1 MDTIEGETLNIFSPD
16 LIMDSDSLN
25 YKIKNNIFDFW
36 DKLKTKI
43 QEKGNWF
50 WIILGSIGVII
61 IIIIVVV
68 IKVSKWISKI
78 LSIIPDQRD
87 RNNNHKRE

>member
-25 YKIKNNIFDFW
+25 FKVKNGIFDFW
-36 DKLKTKI
+36 DKMKTKI

-61 IIIIVVV
+61 IIVVV
-68 IKVSKWISKI
+68 IKVSKGISKI
-78 LSIIPDQRD
+78 LSIIPDKKD
-87 RNNNHKRE
+87 RRNNHKRE